1 MFTIIG
7 LIFSGAITGE
17 LARAILPGTQN
28 IGWGKTIGLGVAAN
42 LVVGLTVGLIFG
54 TIITFLA
61 SIAAGV
67 GLLSFAIQK
76 GYLSSDGQV
85 NLDPG
90 GSQDRRLN

>member
-7 LIFSGAITGE
+7 LIISGAITGG

-28 IGWGKTIGLGVAAN
+28 IGWPKTIGLGVAAN

-67 GLLSFAIQK
+67 GILSFSIQK
-76 GYLSSDGQV
+76 GYLSPGGQV
-85 NLDPG
+85 NLNPG
-90 GSQDRRLN
+90 PQDGQL